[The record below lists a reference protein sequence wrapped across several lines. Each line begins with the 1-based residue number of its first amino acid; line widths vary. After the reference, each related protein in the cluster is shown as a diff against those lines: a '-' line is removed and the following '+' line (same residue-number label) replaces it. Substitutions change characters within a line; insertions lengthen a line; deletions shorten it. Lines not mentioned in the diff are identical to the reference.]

1 MHEDNRIWKLE
12 RRVFQLQTLFE
23 IAQALSQCRDRDQVF
38 DHILAAMSGTFGAR
52 NALALRFEQ
61 DYWLI
66 SSSRGTTTELPE
78 LEKLLQSREF
88 TDARERDQQMMLNRA
103 LGGGSHG
110 DESYTLWRQLRVRD
124 SLAGGFYFGR
134 KMRSEPYGREDE
146 ELLAAACRNSAYVL
160 ENISLYEEIAEA
172 RERLAAE
179 NLTLRQEVR
188 KDAAGREIIGTSSKI
203 RRVLEEIRQCARSD
217 AAVLITGETGTG
229 KELVARAIHYQSPR
243 AEGPFVAINC
253 TAIPETLV
261 ESEFFGIESGTAT
274 GVNQRIG
281 YFELADKG
289 TLFIDEVG
297 DMPLS
302 SQAKLL
308 RTLQEKMIRRVGG
321 TTEKPVDVR
330 VVAATNKNLKE
341 EIRAGRFREDLF
353 YRLGVLEIRVPPLR
367 ERVEDITLL
376 THHFI
381 AEKSRKLG
389 KTIRGIHPEACRVL
403 EKYSWPGNIRELEN
417 EVERFVT
424 LAEDNQTIG
433 VEHLSNH
440 LEEDISD
447 AFLAE
452 QSFSGT
458 LRETVDRLERMI
470 IEKALAEAGGN
481 KSRVARKLG
490 LSRLG
495 LQKKMDRLGITYPK
509 NTHVSPDQT

>member
-1 MHEDNRIWKLE
+1 MDENNRIWKLE
-12 RRVFQLQTLFE
+12 RQVFQLQTLFE
-23 IAQALSQCRDRDQVF
+23 IAQALSQCRERDQVF
-38 DHILAAMSGTFGAR
+38 DHVLATMAGTFGAR
-52 NALALRFEQ
+52 KALALRCE
-61 DYWLI
+61 DSRWLI
-66 SSSRGTTTELPE
+66 SAARGTDANNDEL
-78 LEKLLQSREF
+78 KDLLQSRDFAE
-88 TDARERDQQMMLNRA
+88 AREREQHLLLNRI

-110 DESYTLWRQLRVRD
+110 DDSYTLWRQVRVRD
-124 SLAGGFYFGR
+124 TVAGGFYFGR
-134 KMRSEPYGREDE
+134 KIRPEPYSREDE
-146 ELLAAACRNSAYVL
+146 NLLAAACRNSAYVL
-160 ENISLYEEIAEA
+160 ENISLYEEITAA

-188 KDAAGREIIGTSSKI
+188 KDAAGREIIGSSEKI
-203 RRVLEEIRQCARSD
+203 RKVLDEIRQCARSD
-217 AAVLITGETGTG
+217 ASVLITGETGTG
-229 KELVARAIHYQSPR
+229 KELVARAIHYQSAR
-243 AEGPFVAINC
+243 ADGPFVAINC
-253 TAIPETLV
+253 TAIPESLV

-274 GVNQRIG
+274 GVKQRVG

-308 RTLQEKMIRRVGG
+308 RTLQEKMVRRVGG
-321 TTEKPVDVR
+321 TAEKPIDVR

-341 EIRAGRFREDLF
+341 EIRTGRFREDLY

-367 ERVEDITLL
+367 ERAEDISLL

-381 AEKSRKLG
+381 TEKSRKLG
-389 KTIRGIHPEACRVL
+389 KKIRGIHPEACRIL

-424 LAEDNQTIG
+424 LAEEDQIIG

-440 LEEDISD
+440 LEDDISD

-452 QSFSGT
+452 QPFAGT

-470 IEKALAEAGGN
+470 IEKALEEAEGN
-481 KSRVARKLG
+481 KSRVARTLG

-495 LQKKMDRLGITYPK
+495 LQKKMDRLGIIYPK
-509 NTHVSPDQT
+509 NTHVTQS